1 MPPRTVRRRLTLALS
16 ITVEQVLQHQPNH
29 DQPLGAALS
38 PKRTNA
44 AFRFVKR
51 ADLGESRTVT
61 DMETRQVEEHPLRAR
76 VQASLR
82 RLPPPI
88 RKMLVIV
95 TSGLLIMIGISLVWL
110 PGPFTLPF
118 VIAGVAILSTEY
130 VWASSL
136 LSESTRLSAKALSLL
151 RDPWILLACVLLAA
165 VAAITA
171 YTVLFPGWWT

>member
-1 MPPRTVRRRLTLALS
+1 MFSDGTMTAAIRDKPF
-16 ITVEQVLQHQPNH
+16 VLEGFMGH
-29 DQPLGAALS
+29 
-38 PKRTNA
+38 
-44 AFRFVKR
+44 
-51 ADLGESRTVT
+51 SRTVT
-61 DMETRQVEEHPLRAR
+61 GMDTPQVEDHPLRSR
-76 VQASLR
+76 VQTYLR

-95 TSGLLIMIGISLVWL
+95 TSGLLIAIGVSLVWL

-130 VWASSL
+130 VWAASL
-136 LSESTRLSAKALSLL
+136 LSESTRLSVKALSML

-165 VAAITA
+165 VAAMTA

>member
-1 MPPRTVRRRLTLALS
+1 MR
-16 ITVEQVLQHQPNH
+16 N
-29 DQPLGAALS
+29 
-38 PKRTNA
+38 
-44 AFRFVKR
+44 
-51 ADLGESRTVT
+51 SRTVAGMDT
-61 DMETRQVEEHPLRAR
+61 QREVDDHPLRAR

-95 TSGLLIMIGISLVWL
+95 TSGLLIAIGISLVWL

-130 VWASSL
+130 VWAASL
-136 LSESTRLSAKALSLL
+136 LSESTRLSAKALSML

-165 VAAITA
+165 VAAVTA
-171 YTVLFPGWWT
+171 YTVLFPGWWTSLV